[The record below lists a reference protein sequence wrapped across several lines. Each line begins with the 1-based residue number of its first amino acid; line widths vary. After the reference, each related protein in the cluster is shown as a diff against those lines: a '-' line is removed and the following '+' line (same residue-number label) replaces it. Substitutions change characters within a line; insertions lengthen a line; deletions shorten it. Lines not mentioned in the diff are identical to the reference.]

1 MGARLLEL
9 NCDGDPVT
17 LLYYNPICLEHDTG
31 DHPERA
37 SRILGA
43 ARFLQEAVQ
52 HLGCQFASWPPISA
66 SRLERVHTAAYLE
79 TVREFA
85 AKGGG
90 YLDPDTVVC
99 PRSFEIAQV
108 GAGAVADAVQRVVGG
123 KAQQA
128 FCLIRPPGHHALADT
143 AMGFCLLNN
152 VAVGA
157 RVAIDELG
165 LDRVL
170 IVDWDVH
177 HGNGTQ
183 AIFWEDPQVG
193 FYSIHRYPFYPGT
206 GAADEIGEGA
216 GRGATRNVPIE
227 FGTSRADYL
236 RQFRESVEE
245 FAARIRPQLVLIS
258 AGFDAHRD
266 DPIGSLGLESED
278 FATLTDVVLHIADE
292 YASGRVVSVME
303 GGYNPRAVAESVEA
317 HLQHMIAWPP
327 SR

>member
-1 MGARLLEL
+1 M
-9 NCDGDPVT
+9 T

-37 SRILGA
+37 SRIQGA

-52 HLGCQFASWPPISA
+52 HLGCQFASWQPISA

-79 TVREFA
+79 SVREFA

-99 PRSFEIAQV
+99 PRSYEIAQV

-123 KAQQA
+123 KAHQA

-157 RVAIDELG
+157 RLAIDELG

-183 AIFWEDPQVG
+183 EVFYADPDVLTVSLHQDNL
-193 FYSIHRYPFYPGT
+193 FPFDSGHLAERGQ
-206 GAADEIGEGA
+206 GAGEGSTLNIPLPAGCGNGAYLEAMRRVVLPAVRAFEIG
-216 GRGATRNVPIE
+216 
-227 FGTSRADYL
+227 RAH
-236 RQFRESVEE
+236 V
-245 FAARIRPQLVLIS
+245 
-258 AGFDAHRD
+258 
-266 DPIGSLGLESED
+266 
-278 FATLTDVVLHIADE
+278 
-292 YASGRVVSVME
+292 
-303 GGYNPRAVAESVEA
+303 
-317 HLQHMIAWPP
+317 
-327 SR
+327 